1 MPASKCKICE
11 IRKPRRYCPG
21 VTGDICSICCGTE
34 REMTVH
40 CPLDCLYLQ
49 EAHSHEKLE
58 ELLPGK
64 MPSADVRLTERF
76 LEDNQEVL
84 AILGVMLLDAAM
96 AEEAID
102 ADMREALD
110 AAVRTYRTLE
120 SGLYY
125 ESRPDNPIAARIQSR
140 IRDGVDSLHKTIAE
154 QGGPPIRDS
163 TLQALL
169 VFFQRLAAQWD
180 NHRRY
185 GRSFIDFLRRAA
197 PPPPPLSADAPL
209 LIQPA

>member
-1 MPASKCKICE
+1 MPASRCKICE

-21 VTGDICSICCGTE
+21 VSGDICSICCGTE
-34 REMTVH
+34 REMTVR
-40 CPLDCLYLQ
+40 CPLDCVYLQ
-49 EAHSHEKLE
+49 EAHSHERLDDLAPEKI
-58 ELLPGK
+58 PN
-64 MPSADVRLTERF
+64 ADVRVTEGF
-76 LEDNQEVL
+76 LESNQELL
-84 AILGVMLLDAAM
+84 AILGTMLLEAAM

-102 ADMREALD
+102 SDMQEALE
-110 AAVRTYRTLE
+110 ALVRTYRTLE

-140 IRDGVDSLHKTIAE
+140 IREGIQSIEKSIAE
-154 QGGPPIRDS
+154 QGGPAIRDS

-197 PPPPPLSADAPL
+197 PPPPPPSADEPL
-209 LIQPA
+209 LIQPV